1 LKLSTPGIDTAD
13 LMLNCLRRA
22 RILQFSRPLVVC
34 LLLLFCP
41 ILWSQEVSSKSAAT
55 SEVAS
60 ETPKDTLGRLTPR
73 GAVLGLINAARKGN
87 TGLAALYL
95 NTPLRGAEAEVLA
108 SQLAAVIDRRLPA
121 RLNQISDNPEGS
133 GRDPLNPDEDLIG
146 VIQTANG
153 DRDILVER
161 VDRGKAGKVWLF
173 SGKTLAWIPEAF
185 QELSES
191 ALERFLPDFMV
202 RTRIAD
208 IPLFEWVAVIMG
220 MPFLYLVTG
229 VLNRIL
235 GLAVGILLRRLR
247 RNPALTNPRVLR
259 PPFRLL
265 LLAFTIR
272 WLVSRVPLPIL
283 ARQFWSTTALMIVV
297 VACMWL
303 LMLLNESG
311 ERSLV
316 TRRRSL
322 SGAASAMRLVRRLI
336 DGLILFA
343 GLLFTLHHFG
353 INPTA
358 TLAGLGVGGVAV
370 ALAAQKTLEN
380 VIAGVSLIA
389 DQAVRVGDVLN
400 LGDIQ
405 GTVEAVGL
413 RSTRIRTVGRTV
425 VSLPNGQIANMRLE
439 TLSARDRFLFQPM
452 VGLRYETTPAQL
464 HSFMAGVRTLLD
476 EHANVDSISVRVR
489 FVRFGASSL
498 DVEIFAYV
506 FAHDWNN
513 YLEIQEELLFGIMD
527 IVRTA
532 GTEIALTSQRLYLA
546 SDKSDNL
553 AQLTGYYGERSKGGA
568 FH

>member
-1 LKLSTPGIDTAD
+1 MP
-13 LMLNCLRRA
+13 NCLQSASLRH
-22 RILQFSRPLVVC
+22 LGRPVVLC
-34 LLLLFCP
+34 LFLLSCP
-41 ILWSQEVSSKSAAT
+41 TLRSKDVPAKAET
-55 SEVAS
+55 SERAPAP
-60 ETPKDTLGRLTPR
+60 PKDTLGRGTPR
-73 GAVLGLINAARKGN
+73 GTVLGLLTAARHRN

-95 NTPLRGAEAEVLA
+95 NTPLRGPDAEALA

-121 RLNQISDNPEGS
+121 RLNEISDNPEGS
-133 GRDPLNPDEDLIG
+133 RQDPLNPDEDLIG
-146 VIQTANG
+146 VIQTENG
-153 DRDILVER
+153 NLGILVER

-191 ALERFLPDFMV
+191 ALERFLPEFMV
-202 RTRIAD
+202 RARVLQ
-208 IPLFEWVAVIMG
+208 IPLFEWVAVFVG
-220 MPFLYLVTG
+220 MPFLYLLTG
-229 VLNRIL
+229 QLNRIL
-235 GLAVGILLRRLR
+235 SLAAGIVRRRLS
-247 RNPALTNPRVLR
+247 RNPALPNPRVLR

-265 LLAFTIR
+265 LLALTIR
-272 WLVSRVPLPIL
+272 WLVSKAPLPLL

-303 LMLLNESG
+303 LMLLNERG

-322 SGAASAMRLVRRLI
+322 SGATSALRLVRRLI

-343 GLLFTLHHFG
+343 GLLFTLQYFG
-353 INPTA
+353 INLTA
-358 TLAGLGVGGVAV
+358 TLAGLGVGGIAV

-405 GTVEAVGL
+405 GTVEEVGL

-439 TLSARDRFLFQPM
+439 TLSLRDRFLFQPV
-452 VGLRYETTPAQL
+452 VGLRYETTPVQL
-464 HSFMAGVRTLLD
+464 RSLIAGVRTLISGHD
-476 EHANVDSISVRVR
+476 NVDIASVRVR

-498 DVEIFAYV
+498 DVEIFAYL
-506 FAHDWNN
+506 FASDWNN
-513 YLEIQEELLFGIMD
+513 FLEIQEELLYGIMD
-527 IVRTA
+527 IVQKA
-532 GTEIALTSQRLYLA
+532 GASMAFPSQTLYLA
-546 SDKSDNL
+546 TDKSDKL
-553 AQLTGYYGERSKGGA
+553 AQVTRDYRERSKGGA
-568 FH
+568 LN